1 MNRKNNRQQVKKIT
15 GMNRLFQCVRNSL
28 AIEVLLKLSMVSEVV
43 MKVATATGLASYVK
57 HVANLMT

>member
-1 MNRKNNRQQVKKIT
+1 MIRKNNKQQVKKIT

-43 MKVATATGLASYVK
+43 MKVATTTGLASYVK
-57 HVANLMT
+57 HVAILMT